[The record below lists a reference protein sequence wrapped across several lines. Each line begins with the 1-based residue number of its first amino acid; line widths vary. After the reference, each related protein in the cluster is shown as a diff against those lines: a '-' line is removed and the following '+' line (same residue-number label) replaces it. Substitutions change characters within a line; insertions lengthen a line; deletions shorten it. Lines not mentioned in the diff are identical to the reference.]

1 VGWGCLSVNPKITTR
16 KDRKGEKYFEAPK
29 APGATI
35 SLLCPR
41 PGTLRCRKGQ
51 TCGWIRRPV
60 NAIHS
65 DIGQLNLGMSV
76 ILDFNGQHTEV
87 AVGTSLFD
95 AAEALGIKV
104 PTSCRKQGKCKE
116 CLVEVVEGM
125 GCLSEPSAEER
136 HLTGNFRLSCRCKMV
151 ATQGTVRCHTMRRG
165 QIRIERHAFH
175 LPNSNQPVRLEPAVT
190 RDGER
195 VLLDG
200 KEIERSGAPIHGLAM
215 DLGTTTIVLRLLNLE
230 TGEIVADSSF
240 ENPQRFGGSD
250 VMARIHFDSHDGTK
264 LLQRTLAGYISHA
277 IEELPVEPET
287 IYEMVVAGNS
297 TMRDL
302 FFRLNVSTIGQAPYR
317 SITEFE
323 LAEGRRSTTS
333 LSENAS
339 RLFLPLHPKAR
350 VYGLPIISGHV
361 GADAAAC
368 ILAIDLAHEDRLVAL
383 MDIGTNTELLL
394 GNRHRILAASCPAGP
409 AFEGGKIACGMP
421 GLPGA
426 VERVSLESDGRIRL
440 RVIGDT
446 APEGLCGSGLVD
458 VLSEL
463 LRTEQMNSMG
473 RLENGHERFVISASG
488 QDAALYLSEADIN
501 ELAQAKGANVAGL
514 RVVFDQYGLKFE
526 DLDVF
531 YLAGGFGRHLSVE
544 SSRRIGL
551 IPNIPDAKVRQVGNA
566 AIEGATMALLSL
578 SKRMEVESL
587 VKRVTHCRLETHPS
601 FFDFFVEGCQFKP
614 VETLQCV

>member
-1 VGWGCLSVNPKITTR
+1 MVFVR
-16 KDRKGEKYFEAPK
+16 
-29 APGATI
+29 
-35 SLLCPR
+35 
-41 PGTLRCRKGQ
+41 
-51 TCGWIRRPV
+51 
-60 NAIHS
+60 HS
-65 DIGQLNLGMSV
+65 SNYYLMSV
-76 ILDFNGQHTEV
+76 VLHFNGQESEV
-87 AVGTSLFD
+87 APGTSLFE
-95 AAEALGIKV
+95 AAESLGIKV

-125 GCLSEPSAEER
+125 ECLSPPAPEER
-136 HLTGNFRLSCRCKMV
+136 HLREKFRLSCRCKV
-151 ATQGTVRCHTMRRG
+151 LATEGLVRCHTMRRG
-165 QIRIERHAFH
+165 QMRVERHAFH
-175 LPNSNQPVRLEPAVT
+175 LPGSDRPVQLDPAVT

-200 KEIERSGAPIHGLAM
+200 EEIARTAGPLYGLAM

-240 ENPQRFGGSD
+240 ENPQRFAGSD
-250 VMARIHFDSHDGTK
+250 IMARIHYDSHDGTK
-264 LLQRTLAGYISHA
+264 LLQRTLAGYIGHA

-287 IYEMVVAGNS
+287 IYEMVVVGNS

-302 FFRLNVSTIGQAPYR
+302 FFRLDVSPIGQAPYR

-323 LAEGRRSTTS
+323 LADGLRSTTS
-333 LSENAS
+333 LSESAR

-368 ILAIDLAHEDRLVAL
+368 MLAIDLAREDRVVAL

-409 AFEGGKIACGMP
+409 AFEGGKISCGMP

-426 VERVSLESDGRIRL
+426 VERVSIQPDGQVRL

-446 APEGLCGSGLVD
+446 APEGICGSGLVD
-458 VLSEL
+458 LMSEL
-463 LRTEQMNSMG
+463 LRTERMNAMG
-473 RLENGHERFVISASG
+473 RLESGEDRFEIN
-488 QDAALYLSEADIN
+488 DAGLETELYLSESDIN

-514 RVVFDQYGLKFE
+514 RVVFDEYGLRFE

-551 IPNIPDAKVRQVGNA
+551 IPNLPDAKVRQVGNA
-566 AIEGATMALLSL
+566 AIEGATMALLSH
-578 SKRMEVESL
+578 SRRMELEEL
-587 VKRVTHCRLETHPS
+587 VKKVVHCRLETHAS

-614 VETLQCV
+614 VESLECV